1 MAFPTRSATTN
12 GNGFAVLRSAAAAAG
27 VSLGTL
33 SEVDAIALCVANL
46 LEGTPTGTVGVFS
59 TLNATGAVNLGAT
72 ALAPPKTAATV
83 ASLGT
88 TQNSTPTAAQLL
100 GGIVTQTGQTAGG
113 TVTTPTGATL
123 SAAIADVA
131 VGMVFQCLF
140 ANLGGGQTLTITAGA
155 TGMTVVGTAAVGS
168 GKNAWLTFINTA
180 PDTWSCYVNVS
191 A

>member
-1 MAFPTRSATTN
+1 MTFPTRSATIN
-12 GNGFAVLRSAAAAAG
+12 GNGFAVLKSTAAAAG
-27 VSLGTL
+27 ITLGAL

-46 LEGTPTGTVGVFS
+46 LEGTPSGTVGAFGVL
-59 TLNATGAVNLGAT
+59 TATGAINLGSA

-100 GGIVTQTGQTAGG
+100 GGIVTQTGQTGGG

-123 SAAIADVA
+123 SAAISDVA
-131 VGMVFQCLF
+131 VGMVFKCLF

-155 TGMTVVGTAAVGS
+155 TGMTVVGTAAIGS
-168 GKNAWLTFINTA
+168 GKNAWLTFLNTA
-180 PDTWSCYVNVS
+180 TDTWTCYVNVS